1 MARPNVP
8 SVTVS
13 RRPTPA
19 TRSRTTTAATS
30 RTTPRTNTNT
40 RCTTTG
46 TTITTTRPSDTTSI
60 TTTSTST
67 STITAGNSLRD
78 NDQNLL
84 LLDIIVPFFD
94 EYQTYCVTGATDDD
108 DDDPPNNHD
117 PHDTITSCGDQRQQ
131 LRDRLVPRILQATT
145 NPPPYDDDTTT
156 HDTGTTTTSRCSTT
170 PITDC
175 FEHILQAAVA
185 HVVMI
190 PSSSSSRRGGT
201 TSRPSIRASSA
212 ILELWVSTVV
222 AWVAQYP
229 TRHHVDSVDLWFS
242 RLHEYSQCQQD
253 AVRIVSVRA
262 LCHWADCLGRH
273 HRPVATM
280 DDATEQQRL
289 DRLDAIQQA
298 ILPRFTDKAIAVRCA
313 VVQACF
319 TTSSASNP
327 LCTDPDLLQ
336 AIQWI
341 VQHDPSPNNRQMALQ
356 HVPINRTT
364 MEYVIPRIRDTKLP
378 VRLAAIAA
386 LSRAVDRHRSD
397 NDTFA
402 LPSRHMAELITSG
415 YTERYASVSCTRVRC
430 I

>member
-1 MARPNVP
+1 
-8 SVTVS
+8 
-13 RRPTPA
+13 
-19 TRSRTTTAATS
+19 
-30 RTTPRTNTNT
+30 
-40 RCTTTG
+40 
-46 TTITTTRPSDTTSI
+46 
-60 TTTSTST
+60 
-67 STITAGNSLRD
+67 
-78 NDQNLL
+78 
-84 LLDIIVPFFD
+84 
-94 EYQTYCVTGATDDD
+94 
-108 DDDPPNNHD
+108 
-117 PHDTITSCGDQRQQ
+117 
-131 LRDRLVPRILQATT
+131 
-145 NPPPYDDDTTT
+145 
-156 HDTGTTTTSRCSTT
+156 
-170 PITDC
+170 
-175 FEHILQAAVA
+175 
-185 HVVMI
+185 MI

-319 TTSSASNP
+319 TTTTTSNP

-364 MEYVIPRIRDTKLP
+364 MEYVIPRLRDTKLP